1 MRSMNIISAAA
12 GLALALATG
21 ASAAPISPDLSFGA
35 PGAAWNAPSDF
46 PPRPRLWGLR
56 HGHHRLHGKTSQNDP
71 LTSWFCGGPDGSQE
85 FAEDPRDQE
94 SDGPDAGEG
103 DESPTVIAADL
114 NNHPQQPMVPA
125 VPEPGSLAL
134 LGAGALGLL
143 AAHALLKKPQ

>member
-1 MRSMNIISAAA
+1 MNLISAAA
-12 GLALALATG
+12 GLALALAAGT
-21 ASAAPISPDLSFGA
+21 SAAPISPDQSFGA
-35 PGAAWNAPSDF
+35 PGAAWTAPGDF

-56 HGHHRLHGKTSQNDP
+56 HVHRPHGKTSHSDP

-85 FAEDPRDQE
+85 FAADPRDQE
-94 SDGPDAGEG
+94 SDAPDADEAGQG

-114 NNHPQQPMVPA
+114 NVNPQQPMVPA

-143 AAHALLKKPQ
+143 AAHALLKKP